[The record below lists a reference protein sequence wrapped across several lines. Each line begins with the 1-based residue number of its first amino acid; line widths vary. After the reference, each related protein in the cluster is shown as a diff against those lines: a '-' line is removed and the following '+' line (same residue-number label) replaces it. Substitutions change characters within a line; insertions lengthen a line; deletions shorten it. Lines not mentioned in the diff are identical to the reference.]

1 MAEQDKDTKSAAEN
15 LRVQQAINETLKQRL
30 VSLGRIINQEQ
41 SSLRF
46 AKELQSVFESID
58 LSDIGDGVADAASSI
73 QEMKNATADA
83 ASKASDSMSGFQDLS
98 GLLSGDVSKAF
109 AGLESAGSGVGD
121 ALDVTSFS
129 VSDLATEGALMAS
142 GIGEAQIALEATTKI
157 SELLTGAITAT
168 AGAIYSLTKNILSI
182 PLGIFSFLQKEAA
195 NFVGDNSFAR
205 ALENIREKFGS
216 FKESISK
223 NIITSFKNASQG
235 LQKAGLS
242 AYKVFE
248 DRAAMLE
255 YFGELFEKAGAQ
267 ALLFGSEIARTSGQ
281 VTVFEKG
288 MGLGGEQLRGFMERS
303 AVYGRS
309 LNDELTEAGN
319 LSIQVGKAFN
329 VPSKILSRDIGAMV
343 KDVTKFGSLTKKEM
357 ATAAI
362 YTKKLGLEIES
373 LNGLIDKFDDFETA
387 AESASNLSQA
397 FGASVDAFQ
406 LMQEQNPAK
415 RLDELRKAFLQTGRS
430 VESMSRQELNLLA
443 QTSGLTSEQAKL
455 AFSAKNMGVSY
466 DEITKQSDKAN
477 DSQLSQVEVLKQL
490 SDNVKRIVRDGQQL
504 KEGFFDNLLNGMLAG
519 IRWSA
524 PFQKVMQS
532 FRSVMTE
539 TYETGRKL
547 GSALANFFDRF
558 ISSAGNADSSI
569 VGLKNFIVNIQNIQ
583 RKLLVVVDSFTSMLN
598 SSGGEGF
605 SIGGFLKN
613 LFNPGDNSSL
623 GQAFASIKESVLS
636 IAKEYIPMAFGMVSE
651 VLTYVAEIV
660 SEGVDGILD
669 KQSDGEKSFFSQIIS
684 AFGQGIFGEDGF
696 QRNEDGSMKVD
707 PKSLVAKLGSIWDSI
722 KKLFNSIIDQVLPM
736 VGNALGDAFG
746 SLAGKL
752 TKFLK
757 EFNKPGGTA
766 SKAASN
772 GPGKQKGFFQS
783 FFDSFMAGMKKEGTN
798 PDELKEQILIVL
810 GDGAKWM
817 WDNAIS
823 PALKWF
829 AKEGLIAFLELSMR
843 TSLALSTLGLSELG
857 IYLFGLLTKKKD
869 EKGSPGLVD
878 QISSWTSSIFGL
890 IGDVLSKAFVNAK
903 KIVSSMLGFATAP
916 LKDLLNPQSLIT
928 SILPA
933 GAQAPVKAALDSFLG
948 GVGKHFEGAEMKR
961 REMMAKYYKQKEAAS
976 KQNETTS
983 VPTIGLDASKLN
995 ELESQ
1000 RLSIEEKMKGITA
1013 LANSGVLEKASGI
1026 LDGLSGQLANFS
1038 QRFQVAGALNVLGQT
1053 SALVTSMNQINE
1065 VLGSGELGGQV
1076 VTKLKKISEGLG
1088 SKNSYEIKNKGI
1100 TIKLDLKVTMDAGK
1114 VEEAIIFRKESIIR
1128 DAIDESLDN
1137 INSVKD
1143 SYSVKEKL
1151 RQFRTL

>member
-58 LSDIGDGVADAASSI
+58 LSDIGDGVADAASSV

-83 ASKASDSMSGFQDLS
+83 ASKARDSMSGFQDLS

-109 AGLESAGSGVGD
+109 AGLESAGSGAGD

-129 VSDLATEGALMAS
+129 VSDLATEGALMAT
-142 GIGEAQIALEATTKI
+142 GIGEAQIALGATTKI
-157 SELLTGAITAT
+157 SELLTGAITGT

-235 LQKAGLS
+235 LQQAGLS

-362 YTKKLGLEIES
+362 YTKKLGLEIEA

-466 DEITKQSDKAN
+466 NEITKQSDKAN

-504 KEGFFDNLLNGMLAG
+504 KEGFFDNLLNGILAG

-532 FRSVMTE
+532 FRSVMWE
-539 TYETGRKL
+539 TYNAGVKL
-547 GSALANFFDRF
+547 GGALANFFDRF

-569 VGLKNFIVNIQNIQ
+569 VGLKSFIKNIQGIQ
-583 RKLLVVVDSFTSMLN
+583 RSLLVVINGFTSVLN
-598 SSGGEGF
+598 STGPEGF
-605 SIGGFLKN
+605 SIGGFLTK
-613 LFNPGDNSSL
+613 LFNPEQGSEMDGALS
-623 GQAFASIKESVLS
+623 SIKASVLD
-636 IAKEYIPMAFGMVSE
+636 IAKTYVPMAFGIVAD
-651 VLTYVAEIV
+651 VLGQVVDIV
-660 SEGVDGILD
+660 SAGAGGILG
-669 KQSDGEKSFFSQIIS
+669 KQENGEKSFFSEIIS
-684 AFGQGIFGEDGF
+684 AFGQGIFGEEGYKK
-696 QRNEDGSMKVD
+696 NSDGSIAVD
-707 PKSLVAKLGSIWDSI
+707 PKSLFGKLSTIWTQI
-722 KKLFNSIIDQVLPM
+722 KKLFGEVVDKVLPIL
-736 VGNALGDAFG
+736 GNTLGDAFG

-752 TKFLK
+752 VKFLK
-757 EFNKPGGTA
+757 EFNKPNGPA
-766 SKAASN
+766 SKAAN
-772 GPGKQKGFFQS
+772 GSKSQSAPG
-783 FFDSFMAGMKKEGTN
+783 FFDSFMKSFLEGMKKEGTD
-798 PDELKEQILIVL
+798 PKELKEQILITL
-810 GDGAKWM
+810 GDGAKWL
-817 WDNAIS
+817 WKNAIA
-823 PALKWF
+823 PALEWF
-829 AKEGLIAFLELSMR
+829 AKEGMIQFLKLSVR
-843 TSLALSTLGLSELG
+843 GSLAVATLGLSEVAMFLWDK
-857 IYLFGLLTKKKD
+857 LFGGDKKD
-869 EKGSPGLVD
+869 GKSSPGL
-878 QISSWTSSIFGL
+878 L
-890 IGDVLSKAFVNAK
+890 AKATNWVTGAVSFIRNA
-903 KIVSSMLGFATAP
+903 VSDAFKGVTKMLGGFLNTATEP
-916 LKDLLNPQSLIT
+916 LRNVINPESIIS
-928 SILPA
+928 SILPNT
-933 GAQAPVKAALDSFLG
+933 GAIGAVKNAASSFLSG
-948 GVGKHFEGAEMKR
+948 TDKAFEDAELKR
-961 REMMAKYYKQKEAAS
+961 RQMMAKYYKS
-976 KQNETTS
+976 KQEESAMSSPSPTLDTS
-983 VPTIGLDASKLN
+983 RIN